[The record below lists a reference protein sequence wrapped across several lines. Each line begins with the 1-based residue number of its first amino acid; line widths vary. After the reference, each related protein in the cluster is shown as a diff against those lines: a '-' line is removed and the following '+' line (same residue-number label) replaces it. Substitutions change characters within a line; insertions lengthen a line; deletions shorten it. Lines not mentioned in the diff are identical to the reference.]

1 MRKCLADLP
10 VEDWHVFLVFHALAV
25 RRIGDDKAI
34 FLRMAQ
40 LVDRPLLEM
49 DEVCDAGTSGIFSGR
64 FHDERVDV
72 IPLDVHIHIDIY
84 QILRL
89 LKSPLPHGRRDQVRP
104 LLCLKGTATF
114 DTGDTDYT
122 VSENMFFSISSGE
135 TFYLRSRSD
144 DFEADAIIFDD
155 AILKKTAQGLINIYF
170 MNVLREHP
178 LQRIPENKTGLCH
191 EICSYL
197 RRILQENDNFFQKQ
211 IIGNYLEILFYEGC
225 NLMLHDPKNGAFIR
239 KKPGSKKNKIADSFL
254 LAVEKGIRTSR
265 QVEYYA
271 DELNMSAKYLY
282 AVVKEVTGKTPTEW
296 INEYTL
302 TEAKIMLKNSDTSI
316 QNISYD
322 LGFAT
327 PSHFGKFFREKT
339 GMTPKE
345 FRKTA
350 RGGEI

>member
-1 MRKCLADLP
+1 MGFDY
-10 VEDWHVFLVFHALAV
+10 
-25 RRIGDDKAI
+25 
-34 FLRMAQ
+34 
-40 LVDRPLLEM
+40 
-49 DEVCDAGTSGIFSGR
+49 
-64 FHDERVDV
+64 
-72 IPLDVHIHIDIY
+72 LD
-84 QILRL
+84 LRL
-89 LKSPLPHGRRDQVRP
+89 LGHGQDYSELEKVSIDTENSKYCYKDIII
-104 LLCLKGTATF
+104 LLVCLQGSAVFRANGTE
-114 DTGDTDYT
+114 YT
-122 VSENMFFSISSGE
+122 VSGNMFFNISAGVA
-135 TFYLRSRSD
+135 FYLKSKSE
-144 DFEADAIIFDD
+144 DFYADAIIFND
-155 AILKKTAQGLINIYF
+155 AILKNTAQGLISIYF
-170 MNVLREHP
+170 SRVLREHP
-178 LQRIPENKTGLCH
+178 LQDIPENKIGLFH
-191 EICSYL
+191 EIYSYL
-197 RRILQENDNFFQKQ
+197 LRMLSDKDNFFQKQ
-211 IIGNYLEILFYEGC
+211 IIGDYLAILFYEGC

-350 RGGEI
+350 RGGGNLTVFRKSLTTICK